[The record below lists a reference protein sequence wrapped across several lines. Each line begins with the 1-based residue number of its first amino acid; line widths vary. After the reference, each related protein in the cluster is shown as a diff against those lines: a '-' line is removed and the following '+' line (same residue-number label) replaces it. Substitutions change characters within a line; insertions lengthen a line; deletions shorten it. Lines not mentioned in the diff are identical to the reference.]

1 MHQRVA
7 ILGAGV
13 IGLLTAR
20 LLLQRGVRV
29 LIADR
34 QLPARAASWAG
45 GGIVSPLYPWRYSS
59 AVTALAQGAQEAH
72 RWLAESL
79 RRETGIDPQ
88 YNPCGLLMLAPPDEQ
103 HALLWCRRNHR
114 KAVQCDE
121 SATAVIQPGLS
132 PSPAL
137 WMPEIGNVRNP
148 RLLQALLAFVS
159 SHPLAECR
167 WQSDVV
173 LRAGD
178 GGEEL
183 LVNGER
189 IAADA
194 VVVAAGAWSA
204 ALLQP
209 LGVKLPVVPV
219 RGQMIQYAPV
229 PGLLRRIVLS
239 GGRYLIPRRDGRI
252 LAGSTLEFT
261 GFDSGTTA
269 DARNELHA
277 AAVALLPA
285 LRHAHIEN
293 HWAGLRPG
301 APAGIP
307 FIDRIA
313 GTRVSVN
320 AGHFRNGLVL
330 APAAAAL
337 GVALVL
343 EEPSGISALPYR
355 LDAKRDAVLC

>member
-1 MHQRVA
+1 MRQRVA

-29 LIADR
+29 VIADR
-34 QLPARAASWAG
+34 AQPARAASWAG

-59 AVTALAQGAQEAH
+59 AVTALAQGAQDAH
-72 RWLAESL
+72 RELSESL

-88 YNPCGLLMLAPPDEQ
+88 YNACGLLMLAPPDAAD
-103 HALLWCRRNHR
+103 ALLWCRRNR
-114 KAVQCDE
+114 RLVNCCDAE
-121 SATAVIQPGLS
+121 ATAVIQPGVLS
-132 PSPAL
+132 SSL

-159 SHPLAECR
+159 LHPLAECR
-167 WQSDVV
+167 WCAEIS
-173 LRAGD
+173 LRAED
-178 GGEEL
+178 GGEQL
-183 LVNGER
+183 LIDGIDVKT
-189 IAADA
+189 DA
-194 VVVAAGAWSA
+194 VIVTAGAWSA
-204 ALLQP
+204 PLLKP
-209 LGVKLPVVPV
+209 FGVALPVLPV
-219 RGQMIQYAPV
+219 RGQMIQYAPM

-261 GFDSGTTA
+261 GFDNSTTLM
-269 DARNELHA
+269 ARDDLHA
-277 AAVALLPA
+277 AAITMLPA
-285 LRHAHIEN
+285 LSHVAIEN

-307 FIDRIA
+307 FIDRVA
-313 GTRVSVN
+313 GARVFVN

-337 GVALVL
+337 GVAQVL
-343 EEPSGISALPYR
+343 EETCVINQEPYR
-355 LDAKRDAVLC
+355 LNARRDAEFC